1 MTKHIMSKMFK
12 SDDLAALS
20 TLLANLKCL
29 HKICLYFACK
39 VSNSNVGH
47 RIDFKSTYTPDYL
60 HSVQMDCF
68 SLASEIGFLL
78 GHLRK
83 YINKFEEENNVIHL
97 NRIATVTSR
106 YLQDFVLA
114 NNAFHGQPPPV
125 FKVRR
130 KRRSVWQY

>member
-12 SDDLAALS
+12 CDDLATLS

-78 GHLRK
+78 GHLK
-83 YINKFEEENNVIHL
+83 KIYK
-97 NRIATVTSR
+97 
-106 YLQDFVLA
+106 
-114 NNAFHGQPPPV
+114 
-125 FKVRR
+125 
-130 KRRSVWQY
+130 